1 MDNNHLSPFYN
12 LLCIIKCER
21 FFDQSINSNFS
32 EKISWTIPIQ
42 ILLCNLR
49 VCFHYIVRGVLIC
62 RKNRYDCSLD
72 DVET

>member
-49 VCFHYIVRGVLIC
+49 VCFHKQRC
-62 RKNRYDCSLD
+62 AHMQKKSLRL
-72 DVET
+72 